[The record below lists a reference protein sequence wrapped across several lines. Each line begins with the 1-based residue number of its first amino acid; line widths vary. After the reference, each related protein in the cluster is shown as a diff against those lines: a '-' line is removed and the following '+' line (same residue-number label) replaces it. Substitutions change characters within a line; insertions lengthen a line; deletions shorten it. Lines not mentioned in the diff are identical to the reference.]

1 MKLICEF
8 MNAAAVLLSLA
19 EQVLVQSVVA
29 CILNNLTQHNVK
41 VNLLGGAVNIE
52 WSGTKENPNK
62 DIFLL
67 ALLNT
72 VLRRTTCL

>member
-19 EQVLVQSVVA
+19 EQVLVQVLLRVF
-29 CILNNLTQHNVK
+29 LNNLTQHNVK

-62 DIFLL
+62 DIFLIGPAEYSFTADYML
-67 ALLNT
+67 
-72 VLRRTTCL
+72 